1 MEALFV
7 LLIFSLILGIGFLV
21 AFFWAHNAGQYED
34 TETPAIRMLFEDAP
48 AKRQDTTAPRSDK
61 NTVGKKTEGVQ
72 YGG

>member
-48 AKRQDTTAPRSDK
+48 AKRQETAPRSDK
-61 NTVGKKTEGVQ
+61 NTVSKKTEGVQ

>member
-7 LLIFSLILGIGFLV
+7 LLIFSLILGIGFLL

-34 TETPAIRMLFEDAP
+34 TETPAIRMLFEDSP
-48 AKRQDTTAPRSDK
+48 AKSPRVANRSDHK
-61 NTVGKKTEGVQ
+61 SVSKKPEGVQ